1 MCYYQYRKCWSC
13 WKRSWRG
20 QEWLLVDLQTGPRQ
34 LEAPPILPILEMY
47 FCPLFPQWELWD
59 HLNSMWLNSAKVKVK
74 VKSLS
79 RVWLFA
85 IPWTVAYQ
93 APPSMGFSRQECWSG
108 LLFPSPGDLPNSG
121 IEPGSPALQANT
133 LLSEPPGKP
142 QVAQLLTLYKLIRV
156 WSVGM
161 EI

>member
-1 MCYYQYRKCWSC
+1 MCCYKYRKYWSC

-20 QEWLLVDLQTGPRQ
+20 HEWLLVDLQTGPRQ

-79 RVWLFA
+79 PVWLFSISLSGSSVHGIFQARVLEWIA
-85 IPWTVAYQ
+85 I
-93 APPSMGFSRQECWSG
+93 SFSG
-108 LLFPSPGDLPNSG
+108 
-121 IEPGSPALQANT
+121 GSSQLRNQTWVSCIANRFFT
-133 LLSEPPGKP
+133 DWAMRETRIFL
-142 QVAQLLTLYKLIRV
+142 LLTNHQV
-156 WSVGM
+156 QSAWFHQDGG
-161 EI
+161 